1 MALTDEEKR
10 EASKKFIEDYTGLSV
25 DWDNPPGA
33 ATLALDRLMDYDTP
47 AGVASEQ
54 IDDLSK
60 TYINYAGLDPVIRD
74 LLNSIRK
81 LKW

>member
-1 MALTDEEKR
+1 MALTDEERR
-10 EASKKFIEDYTGLSV
+10 EASKKFIEDYTGLSI
-25 DWDNPPGA
+25 DWGNPPGA
-33 ATLALDRLMDYDTP
+33 ATLALGRLMDYDAP

-54 IDDLSK
+54 IEDMSRSF
-60 TYINYAGLDPVIRD
+60 INYAGLDPVLLD